1 MVFPVVTIFP
11 PLLRGIIPRC
21 GGGAAPG
28 AGPFFLHCF
37 GESHILGVLMSYR
50 PLAAWLGLAAM
61 SFTLLSC
68 GGETRAVDPEDPEI
82 TAAVT
87 QILDR
92 AVAAASAA
100 DAEGVLSVTTR
111 DDSFTFITDD
121 VMLIGYDQALDA
133 FRETYAM
140 IQSQT
145 NTPIERR
152 VRVIAP
158 DVVLVTAISEGTYTD
173 HAGYTSPPVGLGST
187 ILFVKREGE
196 WRVIHFHQSVSQ

>member
-1 MVFPVVTIFP
+1 VAP
-11 PLLRGIIPRC
+11 PAPPLHLLLRGPIPRC
-21 GGGAAPG
+21 GGGAVPG
-28 AGPFFLHCF
+28 PGTFFLHWSGAF
-37 GESHILGVLMSYR
+37 PILGVLMSYR
-50 PLAAWLGLAAM
+50 PSAAWLGLAVM
-61 SFTLLSC
+61 SITLLSC
-68 GGETRAVDPEDPEI
+68 GAGSRAVDPEDPEI

-87 QILDR
+87 RILDR
-92 AVAAASAA
+92 AVAASSAA
-100 DAEGVLSVTTR
+100 DPEGVLSVTTR

-121 VMLIGYDQALDA
+121 VMLVGYDQALGA
-133 FRETYAM
+133 FQETYAM
-140 IQSQT
+140 IRSQT

-158 DVVLVTAISEGTYTD
+158 DVVLVTAVSEGTYTD

>member
-1 MVFPVVTIFP
+1 MHRVT
-11 PLLRGIIPRC
+11 LC
-21 GGGAAPG
+21 AV
-28 AGPFFLHCF
+28 H
-37 GESHILGVLMSYR
+37 SVLI
-50 PLAAWLGLAAM
+50 
-61 SFTLLSC
+61 
-68 GGETRAVDPEDPEI
+68 AV
-82 TAAVT
+82 A
-87 QILDR
+87 

-173 HAGYTSPPVGLGST
+173 HAGHTSPPVGLGST